1 MDISNPAH
9 PLSPFNPASPLNPIN
24 MPLDRSPGPRGHV
37 DPAVLWI
44 IVGCIVAFFAL
55 VVVVDRLDKPGK
67 DK

>member
-1 MDISNPAH
+1 MDLSNPAH
-9 PLSPFNPASPLNPIN
+9 PLSPFNPVSPLNPIN
-24 MPLDRSPGPRGHV
+24 MDYGDAGPRGHV